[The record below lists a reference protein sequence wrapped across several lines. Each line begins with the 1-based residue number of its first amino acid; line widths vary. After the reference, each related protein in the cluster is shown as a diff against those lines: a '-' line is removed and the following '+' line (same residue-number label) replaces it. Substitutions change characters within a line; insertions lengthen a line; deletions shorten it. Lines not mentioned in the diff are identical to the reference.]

1 MKLHLLPALA
11 LAGLLTG
18 CGAGSDD
25 STVTPAPT
33 PQPQAQALDV
43 SQNATVTPPPGD
55 MAPPPVNTVAPAT
68 QLTES
73 EPLGGKGR
81 PLTQEEVMLLNYGI
95 SMFKEEKGRFPADLQ
110 EAVASRHIT
119 RLPQLPPGEK
129 FAYNAQNGTVKVET
143 TN

>member
-1 MKLHLLPALA
+1 MKLYLLPALA

-18 CGAGSDD
+18 CGSGSDD
-25 STVTPAPT
+25 LAVTPAPA
-33 PQPQAQALDV
+33 PQAQALDV
-43 SQNATVTPPPGD
+43 TQNATVTPPPGD
-55 MAPPPVNTVAPAT
+55 TAPPPVNTVAPAT
-68 QLTES
+68 QLTDS

-143 TN
+143 AN